1 MLGIGNLPAPRPTA
15 RAYMLSHKP
24 TTFLSFRALRYEGVG
39 YCGRRGTAIPALP
52 SELRPRAPKTKK
64 ACCPGRMAE
73 AAEAM
78 QISTLSCYKTR
89 RSSHSFNN
97 PNSSKH
103 DHNNS
108 DSKYKQMVAKRLLI
122 LITIIINNSHKRLR
136 PRRNLH
142 C

>member
-89 RSSHSFNN
+89 SSHSFNN

-108 DSKYKQMVAKRLLI
+108 DSKYKQMVAKRLMI